1 MKHGEGHSHGY
12 DKLKDSK
19 TLGEILDTALGFE
32 ATARDFYTALAVKVK
47 NPLKGLVEEL
57 AEEESRHYQL
67 FADLKAR
74 DDLQAQIAERIRTPA
89 NDHKFADFVKMP
101 TLEEH
106 PDDQS
111 VIQYAMAREHA
122 AMEQYRDL
130 AAETPEGPIRDLF
143 AWLSKEELEHK
154 AELEKQYYQ
163 LVYATNV

>member
-12 DKLKDSK
+12 DKLKASK
-19 TLGEILDTALGFE
+19 TLGEILDTAIGFE
-32 ATARDFYTALAVKVK
+32 ATARDFYTALAQRVN

-57 AEEESRHYQL
+57 AAEESRHYQL
-67 FADLKAR
+67 FVDLKAR
-74 DDLQAQIAERIRTPA
+74 DDLQEQIEKRVNTPA

-101 TLEEH
+101 TLDEH

-130 AAETPEGPIRDLF
+130 AEETPEGPIRDLF

-163 LVYATNV
+163 MVYATNV